1 MGVIR
6 VLLVWPSVQFKE
18 FQRGWELVTGKPCI
32 LQGNVQ
38 GNFASSDQFT
48 SSRYSR
54 KQIACRCMEY
64 AATHEGILILIL
76 SHECCGS
83 PLVPSQYI
91 VTFSGILSALSV
103 SLCGGILPNL
113 LEPVIQSLKGEDW
126 EIVRDT
132 ESTETDKVAVFC
144 CWWISVVGEAT
155 TTWLVNC
162 CLKGVLMC
170 LIAFQS
176 DWLAHIAWIQLRIM
190 EVFEM
195 LETSPKLKTS
205 LPKKQWFVDF
215 QRPKIRPELLFE
227 TKLLCQFSATQPFI
241 VECMTSKMF
250 GFLKGHI
257 QCMRFAVL
265 CTVEIIEKLAH
276 ASKNSFEIKCTKWF
290 MLRLSEH
297 LLIIS
302 STGLAMWWCAV
313 LQGHWNTALC
323 SPRFVPQQSTAMGEK
338 W

>member
-1 MGVIR
+1 MHR
-6 VLLVWPSVQFKE
+6 VCTSPWRHSHSHSVSCVLWIATRTKSIHRDLQRHPICSECLTLWRDFTQSARAGDSIIERRKLRDSPKSLRALRQTKLLFLLLV
-18 FQRGWELVTGKPCI
+18 
-32 LQGNVQ
+32 
-38 GNFASSDQFT
+38 NFSSWGSYHNMASQ
-48 SSRYSR
+48 
-54 KQIACRCMEY
+54 
-64 AATHEGILILIL
+64 L
-76 SHECCGS
+76 
-83 PLVPSQYI
+83 
-91 VTFSGILSALSV
+91 
-103 SLCGGILPNL
+103 L
-113 LEPVIQSLKGEDW
+113 LEVDVLDS
-126 EIVRDT
+126 
-132 ESTETDKVAVFC
+132 
-144 CWWISVVGEAT
+144 ISVR
-155 TTWLVNC
+155 
-162 CLKGVLMC
+162 
-170 LIAFQS
+170 
-176 DWLAHIAWIQLRIM
+176 LACSHSLDSTPYHGI
-190 EVFEM
+190 VK
-195 LETSPKLKTS
+195 PS

-276 ASKNSFEIKCTKWF
+276 ASKNSFKIKCTKWF

-302 STGLAMWWCAV
+302 STGRAMWWCAV